1 MQSAELGEGMW
12 GRKPAREEKGLGWLW
27 GQNIEK
33 RESVKYSGG
42 NAGLDTVRRPQRGG
56 VTWDTV
62 RHSPL
67 WDHFLILKMGRLG

>member
-1 MQSAELGEGMW
+1 MQSWERGCGEGNQPE
-12 GRKPAREEKGLGWLW
+12 RKKGWGWLW